1 MGGYVLVM
9 VMGKKR
15 RLKIW
20 SPRIAKTPFGWSV
33 DWWDHGHHQ
42 RRFKVKEGAEAY
54 AAELKA
60 ERAAAEAGER
70 KQRAIVR
77 ANVRRGDVA
86 VDLLNLPPADKVA
99 VAQAIETLRAAGGTP
114 EDLPAAAK
122 EYADRHLS
130 EYRATLGE
138 VLKKHLE
145 DMEAL
150 GRAKDTLRERRWRC
164 GKLVDALGADKRI
177 STIGRTEIAEWVA
190 SAPAGSRRNHYA
202 AAAAFFKWAWLRG
215 YMAEYPMAALPKP
228 ALQKNGEASI
238 LTPDQVRKLLETAL
252 QESPSLTSYIALGVF
267 AGLRPLSELVWV
279 KWEDIDFAEKKI
291 FVVSR
296 KTGRAR
302 PVPISDNLA
311 AWLALTPKEKRTG
324 LAAPFSRRAWRQIQK
339 SAEVHVGHDVLR
351 HTRCSYRLAL
361 LRDPGIVAAEG
372 GHQLAVLQR
381 HYANLRI
388 KEEECAEFWG
398 IMPPKPTS
406 KRPAK
411 TQ

>member
-1 MGGYVLVM
+1 MVM
-9 VMGKKR
+9 VKGKKR
-15 RLKIW
+15 RLKTW
-20 SPRIAKTPFGWSV
+20 APRIAQTPHGWSV

-42 RRFKVKEGAEAY
+42 RRFKVKEGAEDF

-60 ERAAAEAGER
+60 ERAALEEGER
-70 KQRAIVR
+70 IQRAIVR
-77 ANVRRGDVA
+77 ANVRRGDVT

-99 VAQAIETLRAAGGTP
+99 VAQALEMLRAAGGTP

-130 EYRATLGE
+130 EYRAKVGE
-138 VLKKHLE
+138 VLEKHLE
-145 DMEAL
+145 DMVAL

-164 GKLVDALGADKRI
+164 GNLVETLGADRRI

-228 ALQKNGEASI
+228 PLRKTGEATI
-238 LTPDQVRKLLETAL
+238 LTPEQVRKLLDTAL
-252 QESPSLTSYIALGVF
+252 RESPSLTSYIALGVF

-279 KWEDIDFAEKKI
+279 KWEDIDFPEKKI
-291 FVVSR
+291 FVISR

-311 AWLALTPKEKRTG
+311 AWLSLTPKEKRTG

-381 HYANLRI
+381 HYANLRLTN
-388 KEEECAEFWG
+388 ADVQAFWA
-398 IMPPKPTS
+398 IVPPASPSSEKAP
-406 KRPAK
+406 
-411 TQ
+411 